1 MVGRI
6 IDRRDRSAKEF
17 KGTDDEE
24 VKWAGHVARV
34 VERLLPRW
42 GSGRRRPRRARWSWK
57 ESAMKMEWN
66 EIEDIKPKKEGQ
78 WGGCKEVDRNVANTP
93 GLTMKKD
100 YRKFLKFLW
109 FCDYNYRMYF
119 RRDTS
124 ARVRVLLT
132 SYAHSTEDTLYCCIS
147 TEHNEEGCV

>member
-1 MVGRI
+1 
-6 IDRRDRSAKEF
+6 
-17 KGTDDEE
+17 
-24 VKWAGHVARV
+24 
-34 VERLLPRW
+34 
-42 GSGRRRPRRARWSWK
+42 
-57 ESAMKMEWN
+57 MKMEWN

-124 ARVRVLLT
+124 ARVRVLFT
-132 SYAHSTEDTLYCCIS
+132 SYAHITEDTLYCCIS